1 MVIQEERDPF
11 VDKVIIKYLKRTY
24 DLRSLLADTSNLS
37 NSDAAI
43 GYMLGVQEVINRLEV
58 LATRE
63 DD

>member
-1 MVIQEERDPF
+1 MIVKEERDPF
-11 VDKVIIKYLKRTY
+11 VDKVIIEYLKRTY
-24 DLRSLLADTSNLS
+24 DLRGLLADTSNLS

-43 GYMLGVQEVINRLEV
+43 GYMLGVQEVINRLEA